1 MQLIFIILF
10 YRINIESAHGREVE
24 QLRNEYSLEDKEL
37 IEKFLEAKKK
47 LSVQQPEE
55 KNQPPSELGILFSL
69 LIVLSLHL
77 LHFNF
82 DYDTNIYI
90 LLSQMCG
97 SCLV

>member
-1 MQLIFIILF
+1 M
-10 YRINIESAHGREVE
+10 E

-55 KNQPPSELGILFSL
+55 KNQPPSELGIFSL

-97 SCLV
+97 SYLV